1 MKVINGV
8 WLVVIEYVD
17 IFVDDLFL
25 VKGVVVEG
33 FEGYFDID
41 YISEVLVIVR
51 WNGFIDYES
60 GIMKYCIGIGEYCFI
75 VVEMNV
81 YFYDLLNN
89 FSFYELLEVY
99 FKVNLLYDGFYYVLV
114 LVYNNVLE
122 LLEVVCLDGVFCDM
136 IFIKVIDLILEL
148 VKVKFVIGC
157 YDNKV
162 WYIFENLMVYEF

>member
-1 MKVINGV
+1 
-8 WLVVIEYVD
+8 
-17 IFVDDLFL
+17 
-25 VKGVVVEG
+25 
-33 FEGYFDID
+33 
-41 YISEVLVIVR
+41 
-51 WNGFIDYES
+51 
-60 GIMKYCIGIGEYCFI
+60 MKYCIGIGEYCFI
-75 VVEMNV
+75 VIKMNV

-162 WYIFENLMVYEF
+162 WYIFENLMVYEFQKIE